1 MQPIDAETAGWATW
15 QLLGVELDGDTIGV
29 DAVELPSDASTQASL
44 LTLSFD
50 RELVGRDH
58 EALLAMLRRWSS
70 GTTLCQVFRP
80 PDRDGALALFHGSE
94 SLVVTSTSR

>member
-1 MQPIDAETAGWATW
+1 MQPIDAETPGWATW

-29 DAVELPSDASTQASL
+29 DAVELPPDASTQASL

-50 RELVGRDH
+50 RALVAGDH

-70 GTTLCQVFRP
+70 GTTLCQVFRTEA
-80 PDRDGALALFHGSE
+80 DGALALFHGSE